1 MFLTGIKIKGKSL
14 FTSSLEEKCVFSN
27 MPVQFIAG
35 SYGGLFLWQYV
46 NNTVIKHYNK
56 REQRKHWNSKT
67 TETPAKEE
75 SGYRGTTPQTTE
87 T

>member
-1 MFLTGIKIKGKSL
+1 MIIYFEYMFLRVIEVKGKSL

-46 NNTVIKHYNK
+46 NKTVIKHYNERTEK
-56 REQRKHWNSKT
+56 TLEQ
-67 TETPAKEE
+67 
-75 SGYRGTTPQTTE
+75 
-87 T
+87 